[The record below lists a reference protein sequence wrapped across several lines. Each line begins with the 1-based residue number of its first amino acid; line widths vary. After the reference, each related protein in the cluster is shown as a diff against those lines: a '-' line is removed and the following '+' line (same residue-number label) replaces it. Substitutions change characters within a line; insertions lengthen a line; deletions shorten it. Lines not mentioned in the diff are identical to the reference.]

1 MKKYLIGLTILT
13 IFIFS
18 GCIISNNFTAY
29 HRLVLNAIANGSQDS
44 ANEYAKILTEMS
56 ESMQEK
62 AVAQMI
68 KGYVHFLSSE
78 YHEAIYD
85 FNLSIDY
92 NKNEASI
99 VGITLSHF
107 MLNQYEMVI
116 FQIDKLENVSNEWN
130 MMVNHDFLTKG
141 RIYEICALS
150 CAVLKDKNAFD
161 TLRAKIKPEKIQ
173 MMEGFFFE

>member
-1 MKKYLIGLTILT
+1 MKKNLFVFLPLAIILLT
-13 IFIFS
+13 

-29 HRLVLNAIANGSQDS
+29 HRLALNAIENGSQES

-56 ESMQEK
+56 DSMQEK

-68 KGYVHFLSSE
+68 KGYVHFLSNE

-107 MLNQYEMVI
+107 MLNQYEMVL
-116 FQIDKLENVSNEWN
+116 FQIDKLENVSNEWH
-130 MMVNHDFLTKG
+130 MMVNHDFLTKN

-161 TLRAKIKPEKIQ
+161 TLKVKIKTENIQ